1 MFIEARLI
9 DENGFIVDPVVV
21 RDTDVLESNL
31 IKEPVPPL
39 LYKPRW
45 IEGGWVEGATVEYIE
60 NEDNRTKGTAEMDL
74 LKQENTLL
82 KAQIQASSDRSDFH
96 EELIAEMAMLVYP

>member
-1 MFIEARLI
+1 MFIEASLI
-9 DENGFIVDPVVV
+9 DENGFIIDPVIVN
-21 RDTDVLESNL
+21 DTDVLEANV

-45 IEGGWVEGATVEYIE
+45 SGNEWVEGATEEYIKH
-60 NEDNRTKGTAEMDL
+60 EDNRTKGTAEMDL

>member
-9 DENGFIVDPVVV
+9 DENGFIIDPVIVK
-21 RDTDVLESNL
+21 DSDVLESNL
-31 IKEPVPPL
+31 IKIPVPPL

-45 IEGGWVEGATVEYIE
+45 TENGWVEGATEEYIK
-60 NEDNRTKGTAEMDL
+60 NEDNRTKGTADMDL

-96 EELIAEMAMLVYP
+96 EEIIAEMAMLVYP

>member
-1 MFIEARLI
+1 MLIEANII
-9 DENGFIVDPVVV
+9 DEYGYIVEPVVV
-21 RDTDVLESNL
+21 KETDVLEANL

-45 IEGGWVEGATVEYIE
+45 TENGWVEGATEEYIKHE
-60 NEDNRTKGTAEMDL
+60 NNRTKGTAEMDL
-74 LKQENTLL
+74 LEQENTLL
-82 KAQIQASSDRSDFH
+82 KAQVQASADRSDFH